1 MHRFSRRERTF
12 RIIHVST
19 RGRFIV
25 LEGLD
30 GAGTTTQGALL
41 AARLLERDIPVEL
54 TKEPTDGPIGRI
66 VRGFTDGDLH
76 LEPETVALG
85 FAADRIEHTV
95 EITKLLDAGTWV
107 VSDRYVAS
115 SLAYQTSQG
124 LPFDWVR
131 TLNSRAMEPDATVFV
146 DTPVAT
152 CVSRLEARGEFNTG
166 PFDKA
171 AALEKARALY
181 LQAFASDVPLGRLV
195 EVDGSA
201 SREAVADA
209 IWAALEPL
217 RG

>member
-1 MHRFSRRERTF
+1 
-12 RIIHVST
+12 VSVP
-19 RGRFIV
+19 GRFIV

-41 AARLLERDIPVEL
+41 AARLLEHDIPVEL
-54 TKEPTDGPIGRI
+54 TKEPTDGVLGKIARA
-66 VRGFTDGDLH
+66 FTDGDLH
-76 LEPETVALG
+76 LEPETVALT

-95 EITKLLDAGTWV
+95 AMRQLLDAGTWV

-124 LPFDWVR
+124 LPFEWVR

-146 DTPVAT
+146 DTSVAT
-152 CVSRLEARGEFNTG
+152 CVARLEARGEFNTG

-195 EVDGSA
+195 EIDGDA
-201 SREAVADA
+201 SREVVADA
-209 IWAALEPL
+209 IWSALEPL
-217 RG
+217 RS

>member
-1 MHRFSRRERTF
+1 MS
-12 RIIHVST
+12 VA
-19 RGRFIV
+19 GKFIV

-41 AARLLERDIPVEL
+41 AARLIEHGFTVEL
-54 TKEPTDGPIGRI
+54 TKEPTDSSIGRI
-66 VRGFTDGDLH
+66 ARAFTDGALH
-76 LEPETVALG
+76 LEPETVALV

-95 EITKLLDAGTWV
+95 EITALLDAGTWV

-124 LPFDWVR
+124 LPFEWVR
-131 TLNSRAMEPDATVFV
+131 TLNSRAMEPDATIFV
-146 DTPVAT
+146 DTSVAV
-152 CVSRLEARGEFNTG
+152 CVERLTDRGEFNVG

-171 AALEKARALY
+171 SALEKARELY
-181 LQAFASDVPLGRLV
+181 VKAFASDVPLGRLI
-195 EVDGSA
+195 EVDGDS

-209 IWAALEPL
+209 IWDALAPL

>member
-1 MHRFSRRERTF
+1 
-12 RIIHVST
+12 VSIP
-19 RGRFIV
+19 GRFIV

-41 AARLLERDIPVEL
+41 AARLLEHDVPVEL
-54 TKEPTDGPIGRI
+54 TKEPTDGVLGKIARA
-66 VRGFTDGDLH
+66 FTDGDVH
-76 LEPETVALG
+76 LEPETVALT

-95 EITKLLDAGTWV
+95 EMRQLLDAGTWV

-124 LPFDWVR
+124 LPFEWVR
-131 TLNSRAMEPDATVFV
+131 ALNSRAMEPDATVFI

-152 CVSRLEARGEFNTG
+152 CISRLEARGEFNTG

-171 AALEKARALY
+171 AALEKARELY

-195 EVDGSA
+195 TIAGDA
-201 SREAVADA
+201 SRESVAAA
-209 IWAALEPL
+209 IWDALASV
-217 RG
+217 RD

>member
-1 MHRFSRRERTF
+1 MTAP
-12 RIIHVST
+12 
-19 RGRFIV
+19 GRFIV

-41 AARLLERDIPVEL
+41 AERLREAGIPVEL
-54 TKEPTDGPIGRI
+54 TKEPTDSALGRI
-66 VRGFTDGDLH
+66 ARAFTDGDIH
-76 LEPETVALG
+76 LEPETVALT

-95 EITKLLDAGTWV
+95 EMRAQLDAGTWV

-124 LPFDWVR
+124 LPFEWVR
-131 TLNSRAMEPDATVFV
+131 TLNSRAMEPDATIFV

-152 CVSRLEARGEFNTG
+152 CVARLGARGEFNTG

-171 AALEKARALY
+171 VALEKARALY

-195 EVDGSA
+195 TVDGDGTP
-201 SREAVADA
+201 EEVADA
-209 IWAALEPL
+209 IWTELASL
-217 RG
+217 R

>member
-1 MHRFSRRERTF
+1 MSA
-12 RIIHVST
+12 

-41 AARLLERDIPVEL
+41 AARLIEHGLPVEL

-66 VRGFTDGDLH
+66 ARAFTDGDLH
-76 LEPETVALG
+76 LEPETVALT

-95 EITKLLDAGTWV
+95 EIRDLLDAGTWV

-124 LPFDWVR
+124 LPFEWVR

-146 DTPVAT
+146 DTSVEACVA
-152 CVSRLEARGEFNTG
+152 RLEARGEFNTG
-166 PFDKA
+166 PFDQA
-171 AALEKARALY
+171 SALEKARNLY
-181 LQAFASDVPLGRLV
+181 LKAFASDVPLGQLV
-195 EVDGSA
+195 EVDGDA
-201 SREAVADA
+201 TRENVADA
-209 IWAALEPL
+209 IWDALAPL
-217 RG
+217 R

>member
-1 MHRFSRRERTF
+1 MTA
-12 RIIHVST
+12 
-19 RGRFIV
+19 RGRFLV

-41 AARLLERDIPVEL
+41 AARLIEHGIAVEL
-54 TKEPTDGPIGRI
+54 TKEPTDGRLGKIARA
-66 VRGFTDGDLH
+66 FTDGDLH
-76 LEPETVALG
+76 LEPETVALT

-95 EITKLLDAGTWV
+95 EIRELLDAGTWV

-131 TLNSRAMEPDATVFV
+131 TLNARAMDPDATIFV

-152 CVSRLEARGEFNTG
+152 CVARLAARGEFNTG

-171 AALEKARALY
+171 SALEHARELY
-181 LQAFASDVPLGRLV
+181 LQAFASEMPLGRLV
-195 EVDGSA
+195 EVDGA
-201 SREAVADA
+201 GEREAVADA
-209 IWAALEPL
+209 IWTALEPF

>member
-1 MHRFSRRERTF
+1 MS
-12 RIIHVST
+12 SP
-19 RGRFIV
+19 GRFIV

-41 AARLLERDIPVEL
+41 AARLIEHDIPVEL
-54 TKEPTDGPIGRI
+54 TKEPTDGVIGKIARA
-66 VRGFTDGDLH
+66 FTDGDLH
-76 LEPETVALG
+76 LEPETVALT

-95 EITKLLDAGTWV
+95 EIRALLDAGTWV

-124 LPFDWVR
+124 LPFEWVR

-146 DTPVAT
+146 DTSVEACVA
-152 CVSRLEARGEFNTG
+152 RLDARGEFNTG

-171 AALEKARALY
+171 SALEKARDLY
-181 LQAFASDVPLGRLV
+181 RQAFASDVPLGRLV
-195 EVDGSA
+195 EVDGDA
-201 SREAVADA
+201 TREEVADR
-209 IWAALEPL
+209 IWGALADL

>member
-1 MHRFSRRERTF
+1 MS
-12 RIIHVST
+12 SP
-19 RGRFIV
+19 GRFIV

-41 AARLLERDIPVEL
+41 AARLIEHDIPVEL
-54 TKEPTDGPIGRI
+54 TKEPTDGVIGKIARA
-66 VRGFTDGDLH
+66 FTDGDLH
-76 LEPETVALG
+76 LEPETVALT

-95 EITKLLDAGTWV
+95 EIRALLDAGTWV

-124 LPFDWVR
+124 LPFEWVR

-146 DTPVAT
+146 DTSVEACVA
-152 CVSRLEARGEFNTG
+152 RLDARGEFNTG

-171 AALEKARALY
+171 SALEKARDLY
-181 LQAFASDVPLGRLV
+181 RQAFASDVPLGRLV
-195 EVDGSA
+195 EVDGDA
-201 SREAVADA
+201 TRDEVADR
-209 IWAALEPL
+209 IWGALADL

>member
-1 MHRFSRRERTF
+1 
-12 RIIHVST
+12 VSASSESA

-41 AARLLERDIPVEL
+41 AARLIEHDVPVEL
-54 TKEPTDGPIGRI
+54 TREPTDGTIGRI
-66 VRGFTDGDLH
+66 ARAFTDGDLH
-76 LEPETVALG
+76 LEPETVALT

-95 EITKLLDAGTWV
+95 EIRALLDAGTWV

-124 LPFDWVR
+124 LPFEWVR

-146 DTPVAT
+146 DTSVAV
-152 CVSRLEARGEFNTG
+152 CVARLEARGEFNTG
-166 PFDKA
+166 PFDQA
-171 AALEKARALY
+171 AALERARELY

-195 EVDGSA
+195 EIDGDA

-209 IWAALEPL
+209 IWDALAPL
-217 RG
+217 R

>member
-1 MHRFSRRERTF
+1 MS
-12 RIIHVST
+12 V

-41 AARLLERDIPVEL
+41 AARLLEHGIAVEL
-54 TKEPTDGPIGRI
+54 TKEPTDSRLGKIARA
-66 VRGFTDGDLH
+66 FTDGDLH
-76 LEPETVALG
+76 LEPETVALT

-95 EITKLLDAGTWV
+95 EIRELLDAGTWV

-124 LPFDWVR
+124 LPFEWVR

-146 DTPVAT
+146 DTSVAT
-152 CVSRLEARGEFNTG
+152 CVARLEARGEFNTG

-171 AALEKARALY
+171 AALEKARDLY

-195 EVDGSA
+195 EIPGDA

-209 IWAALEPL
+209 IWSALEPL
-217 RG
+217 RA

>member
-1 MHRFSRRERTF
+1 MSA
-12 RIIHVST
+12 

-41 AARLLERDIPVEL
+41 AARLLEHGIPVEL
-54 TKEPTDGPIGRI
+54 TKEPTDGVIGKLARA
-66 VRGFTDGDLH
+66 FTDGDTH
-76 LEPETVALG
+76 FEPETVALL

-95 EITKLLDAGTWV
+95 EIRGLLEAGTWV

-124 LPFDWVR
+124 LPFEWVG

-152 CVSRLEARGEFNTG
+152 CVERLAARGEFNTG
-166 PFDKA
+166 PFDQA
-171 AALEKARALY
+171 AALEKARELY
-181 LQAFASDVPLGRLV
+181 LRAFAGEAPLGRLV
-195 EVDGSA
+195 EVDGGA
-201 SREAVADA
+201 AREEVAGA
-209 IWAALEPL
+209 IWSALEPL
-217 RG
+217 RP

>member
-1 MHRFSRRERTF
+1 M
-12 RIIHVST
+12 
-19 RGRFIV
+19 

-41 AARLLERDIPVEL
+41 AARLLEHGVPVEL
-54 TKEPTDGPIGRI
+54 TKEPTDGVLGKIARA
-66 VRGFTDGDLH
+66 FTDGVTH
-76 LEPETVALG
+76 LEPETVALT

-95 EITKLLDAGTWV
+95 EIRELLDAGTWV

-124 LPFDWVR
+124 LPFEWVR

-146 DTPVAT
+146 DTSVEACVA
-152 CVSRLEARGEFNTG
+152 RLAARGEFNTG
-166 PFDKA
+166 PFDQA

-195 EVDGSA
+195 EIDGDA
-201 SREAVADA
+201 SREVVADA
-209 IWAALEPL
+209 IWDALAPL
-217 RG
+217 R

>member
-1 MHRFSRRERTF
+1 MS
-12 RIIHVST
+12 I

-41 AARLLERDIPVEL
+41 AARLLEHDIPVEL
-54 TKEPTDGPIGRI
+54 TKEPTDSRLGKIARA
-66 VRGFTDGDLH
+66 FTDGDLH
-76 LEPETVALG
+76 LEPETVALT

-95 EITKLLDAGTWV
+95 EMRQLLDAGTWV

-124 LPFDWVR
+124 LPFEWVR

-146 DTPVAT
+146 DTSVAT
-152 CVSRLEARGEFNTG
+152 CVARLEARGEFNTG

-195 EVDGSA
+195 EIDGDA
-201 SREAVADA
+201 SRETVADA
-209 IWAALEPL
+209 IWSALEPL
-217 RG
+217 RS

>member
-1 MHRFSRRERTF
+1 M
-12 RIIHVST
+12 
-19 RGRFIV
+19 

-41 AARLLERDIPVEL
+41 AARLLEHGVAVDL
-54 TKEPTDGPIGRI
+54 TKEPTDGVLGKIARA
-66 VRGFTDGDLH
+66 FTDGVTH
-76 LEPETVALG
+76 LEPETVALT

-95 EITKLLDAGTWV
+95 EIRELLDAGTWV

-124 LPFDWVR
+124 LPFEWVR

-146 DTPVAT
+146 DTSVEACVA
-152 CVSRLEARGEFNTG
+152 RLAARGEFNTG
-166 PFDKA
+166 PFDQA

-195 EVDGSA
+195 EIDGDA
-201 SREAVADA
+201 SREVVADA
-209 IWAALEPL
+209 IWDALAPL
-217 RG
+217 R

>member
-1 MHRFSRRERTF
+1 VGTD
-12 RIIHVST
+12 

-41 AARLLERDIPVEL
+41 AARLIEHGLPVEL
-54 TKEPTDGPIGRI
+54 TKEPTDGPVGRI
-66 VRGFTDGDLH
+66 ARAFTDGDLH
-76 LEPETVALG
+76 LEPETVALT
-85 FAADRIEHTV
+85 FAADRIEHTI
-95 EITKLLDAGTWV
+95 EIRALLDAGTWV

-146 DTPVAT
+146 DTSVEACVA
-152 CVSRLEARGEFNTG
+152 RLAARGEFNTG
-166 PFDKA
+166 PFDQA
-171 AALEKARALY
+171 SALDKARELY
-181 LQAFASDVPLGRLV
+181 RHAFASDVPLGRLI
-195 EVDGSA
+195 EVDGDA

-209 IWAALEPL
+209 IWAALAPF

>member
-1 MHRFSRRERTF
+1 M
-12 RIIHVST
+12 
-19 RGRFIV
+19 V

-41 AARLLERDIPVEL
+41 AARLLEHDIPVDL
-54 TKEPTDGPIGRI
+54 TKEPTDGPIGRL
-66 VRGFTDGDLH
+66 VRGFTDGALH

-95 EITKLLDAGTWV
+95 EIREQLDAGTWV

-124 LPFDWVR
+124 LPFEWVR
-131 TLNSRAMEPDATVFV
+131 TLNSRAMEPDVTVFV
-146 DTPVAT
+146 DTSVEA
-152 CVSRLEARGEFNTG
+152 CIERLAARGEFNTG

-171 AALEKARALY
+171 SALEHARDLY

-195 EVDGSA
+195 TVDGDA
-201 SREAVADA
+201 PRDVVADA
-209 IWAALEPL
+209 IWSALEAL

>member
-1 MHRFSRRERTF
+1 MS
-12 RIIHVST
+12 VP
-19 RGRFIV
+19 GRFIV

-41 AARLLERDIPVEL
+41 AARLIEHDIPVEL
-54 TKEPTDGPIGRI
+54 TKEPTDGVLGRI
-66 VRGFTDGDLH
+66 ARAFTDGELH
-76 LEPETVALG
+76 LEAETVALT

-95 EITKLLDAGTWV
+95 EMRQLLDAGTWV

-124 LPFDWVR
+124 LPFEWVR

-146 DTPVAT
+146 DTSVAT

-181 LQAFASDVPLGRLV
+181 LQAFASDVPLGRLI
-195 EVDGSA
+195 EIDGDA
-201 SREAVADA
+201 SREVVADA
-209 IWAALEPL
+209 IWDALAPL
-217 RG
+217 R